1 MHSMIWRLGVCG
13 AVGVLVVALGAGCSP
28 ALDWRE
34 LRPAEG
40 RLSFTLPCKPSVQ
53 ERRVQL
59 AGQAVALALHA
70 CATQGQT
77 WGLATADLG
86 DPGRVGPALAELR
99 AAATANVGGQVVSD
113 REARVPGATPNPGS
127 RQLELRGRQPGGR
140 AVVMHLTVFAHG
152 TRVYQATALGE
163 QLGSEAIDT
172 FFGALRIAP

>member
-1 MHSMIWRLGVCG
+1 MHSMIRCRGVRG
-13 AVGVLVVALGAGCSP
+13 AVAVGVMALVTGCSP

-40 RLSFTLPCKPSVQ
+40 RLSFTLPCKPSIQ
-53 ERRVQL
+53 ERQVQL
-59 AGQAVALALHA
+59 AGQAVALALQA

-77 WGLATADLG
+77 WGLATAELG
-86 DPGRVGPALAELR
+86 DPARVGPALAELG
-99 AAATANVGGQVVSD
+99 AAAAANIGGQVVSD

-140 AVVMHLTVFAHG
+140 AVVMHLAVFAHG

-163 QLGSEAIDT
+163 QLGTEAIDT
-172 FFGALRIAP
+172 FFGALRVTP